1 MGKKTVMIQA
11 RTDSSRLPN
20 KVLKTIEDKP
30 LLWHV
35 INRVKQIKNVDQIIL
50 ITTKREIDKKL
61 IGIANE
67 SKILSFQGDTL
78 DVLNRHYQC
87 ALKFNADPIIRI
99 TSDCPLI
106 DPLLV
111 QEILE
116 FFLSNDY
123 DYVSNTIIPTY
134 PDGLDTEIFS
144 FMSLKQAANQAK
156 LKSEREHVTS
166 YIKNNSE
173 KFKLYNYRSVQ
184 DYSKFRWTVD
194 EKYDLDF
201 VRQIYFEMRP
211 KKIFSMDD
219 ILKIIS
225 KNPEIQKIN
234 SNIMRNE
241 GYLKSLKE
249 NGEFF
254 KI

>member
-1 MGKKTVMIQA
+1 MIQA
-11 RTDSSRLPN
+11 RADSSRLPN

-35 INRVKQIKNVDQIIL
+35 INRAKQVKNVDQIIL
-50 ITTKREIDKKL
+50 ITTRREIDKK
-61 IGIANE
+61 IIDIANE
-67 SKILSFQGDTL
+67 SQILSFQGDTL

-106 DPLLV
+106 DPKLAE
-111 QEILE
+111 EILE
-116 FFLSNDY
+116 FFLSNNY
-123 DYVSNTIIPTY
+123 DYVSNTISPTY

-144 FMSLKQAANQAK
+144 FMALKEAANQAK

-173 KFKLYNYRSVQ
+173 KFKLYNYKNKQ

-194 EKYDLDF
+194 EKSDLEF
-201 VRQIYFEMRP
+201 VRRIYFEMSP
-211 KKIFSMDD
+211 KKIFSMND
-219 ILKIIS
+219 ILEIIS

-234 SNIMRNE
+234 SGIMRNE
-241 GYLKSLKE
+241 GYMKSLKE
-249 NGEFF
+249 EEKF
-254 KI
+254 I

>member
-1 MGKKTVMIQA
+1 MIQA

-20 KVLKTIEDKP
+20 KILKIIEDKP

-35 INRVKQIKNVDQIIL
+35 INRAKQVKNVDQVIL
-50 ITTKREIDKKL
+50 ITTRREIDKKL
-61 IGIANE
+61 IDIANE
-67 SKILSFQGDTL
+67 SQILSFQGDVL

-87 ALKFNADPIIRI
+87 ALEFDADPIIRI

-106 DPLLV
+106 DPVLV
-111 QEILE
+111 GEILE
-116 FFLSNDY
+116 FFLSNNY
-123 DYVSNTIIPTY
+123 DYVSNTINPTY

-144 FMSLKQAANQAK
+144 GTALKQAANQAK

-166 YIKNNSE
+166 YIKNYPE
-173 KFKLYNYRSVQ
+173 KFKLYNYKNEQ

-194 EKYDLDF
+194 EKRDLDF

-211 KKIFSMDD
+211 KKIFFMND

-225 KNPEIQKIN
+225 KNPKIQKIN
-234 SNIMRNE
+234 SGIIRNE
-241 GYLKSLKE
+241 GYMKSLKDDD
-249 NGEFF
+249 EFF

>member
-1 MGKKTVMIQA
+1 MIQA

-20 KVLKTIEDKP
+20 KVLEIIEDKP

-35 INRVKQIKNVDQIIL
+35 INRAKQVKNVDQIIL
-50 ITTKREIDKKL
+50 ITTRREIDEKL
-61 IGIANE
+61 IDIANE
-67 SKILSFQGDTL
+67 SQILSFRGDEL

-87 ALKFNADPIIRI
+87 ALEFNADPIIRI

-106 DPLLV
+106 DPVLV
-111 QEILE
+111 EEILE
-116 FFLSNDY
+116 LFSSNNY
-123 DYVSNTIIPTY
+123 DFVSNTISSTY

-144 FMSLKQAANQAK
+144 FMALKQAVDKAK

-166 YIKNNSE
+166 YIKNNPR
-173 KFKLYNYRSVQ
+173 KFKLYNYKNEQ

-194 EKYDLDF
+194 EKSDLEF
-201 VRQIYFEMRP
+201 VRRIYFEMRP
-211 KKIFSMDD
+211 KKIFSMGD

-234 SNIMRNE
+234 SGIMRNE
-241 GYLKSLKE
+241 GYMKSLKGDG
-249 NGEFF
+249 NF